1 MLHFANMCTLL
12 YMKCIADMFC
22 CCAYPELIELTE
34 RLYVDT
40 LPFDLSTYEI
50 ERIELQEVAI
60 DLDGGVEVSQF
71 AALTRSPAWLLD

>member
-1 MLHFANMCTLL
+1 M
-12 YMKCIADMFC
+12 
-22 CCAYPELIELTE
+22 TE

-60 DLDGGVEVSQF
+60 DLDGGVEVSLVE
-71 AALTRSPAWLLD
+71 LTQIAWFRLGCLTLSIRSAFCTSFTAWI